1 MKKKVVLSLLLAVT
15 LAAQTPLL
23 ACAEGGVGV
32 VTGEEPLVITE
43 DISEDRTQ
51 ISGAYAEGEGSEL
64 TIDGN
69 VTTTGENSVGAV
81 AENGGHV
88 EITKDV
94 TTRGDMS
101 NGAIACYGEDEAGN
115 PYSVGG
121 TVIIEGSVLTSGNGS
136 KGVEVSGEGST
147 VEITGNVTTTGE
159 DAEIQIEEVTELV
172 LADGVLAI
180 DGGTAV
186 IQGSVSSQNGTGI
199 SSIGEGSNV
208 SVDGN
213 VGSAERTGIY
223 ADAGNVTV
231 GGNVTGGTDGVDAK
245 NNAEVTVTG
254 DISATKGAAV
264 IVNNGSSVTVTDG
277 NVTGGMYEDGVAAP
291 GVSVDN
297 ISTIIV
303 ENGTV
308 SAGPG
313 ESSSMTIVLNGSN
326 GSGKVVVNKIVVA
339 DDSTAI
345 FIKNKT
351 DDNGN
356 IIYSPG
362 TKDEMLAALPEIIVG
377 EIESTQG
384 YYIWSDYED
393 SLSDE
398 DEIKD
403 VHEAILQKI
412 NYWIGVQDLANGSI
426 EVEGADESGEYLVAK
441 AGTDLTIKVTA
452 DDGYEITSV
461 SGGKV
466 EAVKNEDGTYTIT
479 VLDGGGIDISA
490 VIRAIVKA
498 EAAKQASTET
508 APVVKASAYA
518 VAQNKVQKEIAN
530 LPQNATYE
538 VDLKNYIS
546 FNRKSFEAFS
556 KRPDLTIR
564 VIYKYQG
571 KRYRVTIPAGYPIM
585 DLLDENGYCGC
596 LYLNKIF
603 GSELIE

>member
-1 MKKKVVLSLLLAVT
+1 MKKKVALSLLLTVT

-23 ACAEGGVGV
+23 ACATQGPVWVDPGD
-32 VTGEEPLVITE
+32 EPKEIEDDILVNE
-43 DISEDRTQ
+43 NGS
-51 ISGAYAEGEGSEL
+51 SGAYAGGEGSTL
-64 TIDGN
+64 IIDGN

-94 TTRGDMS
+94 TTSGNMS

-159 DAEIQIEEVTELV
+159 DVEIPIEEVTELV
-172 LADGVLAI
+172 PADGVLAI

-186 IQGSVSSQNGTGI
+186 IQGSVSSQNSNGI
-199 SSIGEGSNV
+199 TSIDEGSNV

-213 VGSAERTGIY
+213 VESTERAGIY
-223 ADAGNVTV
+223 AEAGNVTT
-231 GGNVTGGTDGVDAK
+231 GGNVVGGEVGVDAK
-245 NNAEVTVTG
+245 NNAEVKVTG
-254 DISATKGAAV
+254 DISATNGTAV
-264 IVNNGSSVTVTDG
+264 IVNNGSSVTVKDG
-277 NVTGGMYEDGVAAP
+277 TVTGGMYEDEEVAP
-291 GVSVDN
+291 GVIVDN
-297 ISTIIV
+297 TSTIIV

-308 SAGPG
+308 SAGDG
-313 ESSSMTIVLNGSN
+313 EGDALIISLNSSTGD
-326 GSGKVVVNKIVVA
+326 GKIVVNTIKA
-339 DDSTAI
+339 GDNHSAI
-345 FIKNKT
+345 FIEYGEEFTPSTNEALL
-351 DDNGN
+351 N
-356 IIYSPG
+356 
-362 TKDEMLAALPEIIVG
+362 ALPEIIVG
-377 EIESTQG
+377 EINVPQEN
-384 YYIWSDYED
+384 YIWSTYLD
-393 SLSDE
+393 SLADAQIE
-398 DEIKD
+398 E

-441 AGTDLTIKVTA
+441 ANTELTVKVTA

>member
-23 ACAEGGVGV
+23 ACATQGPAWVDPGDKPKEI
-32 VTGEEPLVITE
+32 EDDILVNE
-43 DISEDRTQ
+43 NGPF
-51 ISGAYAEGEGSEL
+51 GAYAGGEGSTL
-64 TIDGN
+64 IIDGN
-69 VTTTGENSVGAV
+69 VTTTGKNSVGAV

-94 TTRGDMS
+94 TTSGDMS
-101 NGAIACYGEDEAGN
+101 NGAIACYGEDEASN

-121 TVIIEGSVLTSGNGS
+121 TVIIEGSVLTSGKGS

-172 LADGVLAI
+172 PADGVLAI
-180 DGGTAV
+180 DGSTVA

-199 SSIGEGSNV
+199 VSIGEGSNV

-213 VGSAERTGIY
+213 V
-223 ADAGNVTV
+223 V
-231 GGNVTGGTDGVDAK
+231 GGEVGVDAK

-254 DISATKGAAV
+254 DICATNGAAV

-277 NVTGGMYEDGVAAP
+277 NVTGGMYEDEEAAP
-291 GVSVDN
+291 GVIVDN
-297 ISTIIV
+297 TSTIIV

-308 SAGPG
+308 SVGSG
-313 ESSSMTIVLNGSN
+313 EGTSLVIALNENN
-326 GSGKVVVNKIVVA
+326 GSGKIVVNKIVVA
-339 DDSTAI
+339 DNSTAI
-345 FIKNKT
+345 FIENKK
-351 DDNGN
+351 DENGN

-362 TKDEMLAALPEIIVG
+362 TKDEMLVALPEIIVG
-377 EIESTQG
+377 EIESSQG
-384 YYIWSDYED
+384 NYIWSDYEN
-393 SLSDE
+393 SLLDE
-398 DEIKD
+398 DERND

-441 AGTDLTIKVTA
+441 AGTELTVKVTA

>member
-1 MKKKVVLSLLLAVT
+1 MKKKVALSLLLTVT

-32 VTGEEPLVITE
+32 VTGEPLVITE

-51 ISGAYAEGEGSEL
+51 ISGAYAGGEGSVL

-94 TTRGDMS
+94 TTSGNMS
-101 NGAIACYGEDEAGN
+101 NGAIACYGEDEN
-115 PYSVGG
+115 HIPYSTGG

-136 KGVEVSGEGST
+136 IGVQALGDGSRVEV
-147 VEITGNVTTTGE
+147 TGNVTTTGE
-159 DAEIQIEEVTELV
+159 DIEIQNENEKEVVTT
-172 LADGVLAI
+172 DGVVAI

-199 SSIGEGSNV
+199 TSIGEGSNV
-208 SVDGN
+208 CVDGN
-213 VGSAERTGIY
+213 VESTERAGIY
-223 ADAGNVTV
+223 AEAGNVTT
-231 GGNVTGGTDGVDAK
+231 GGNVVGGEVGVEAN

-254 DISATKGAAV
+254 DISATNGAAV

-277 NVTGGMYEDGVAAP
+277 NVTGGMYEDGAAAP

-313 ESSSMTIVLNGSN
+313 ESSSMTIVLNGDN

-339 DDSTAI
+339 DDTNAI
-345 FIKNKT
+345 FIENKR
-351 DDNGN
+351 DENGN

-384 YYIWSDYED
+384 YYIWSDYEN

-398 DEIKD
+398 DEIND

-426 EVEGADESGEYLVAK
+426 EVKGADESGEYLVAK
-441 AGTDLTIKVTA
+441 ANTELTVKVTA

-571 KRYRVTIPAGYPIM
+571 KRYRITIPAGYPIM